1 MKIVKVKHENGLE
14 GVLYGSSS
22 LSIFKD
28 DKEIF
33 HTGYSNIKSKEE
45 LSDFLG
51 KVPGFYK
58 RALQIDL
65 KDL

>member
-14 GVLYGSSS
+14 GVLYGSY

-28 DKEIF
+28 DREII
-33 HTGYSNIKSKEE
+33 HGCTKIQTKEE
-45 LSDFLG
+45 LSDMLG
-51 KVPGFYK
+51 KLPGFFEDNFK
-58 RALQIDL
+58 IDL

>member
-33 HTGYSNIKSKEE
+33 HTGYSNIKTKEE
-45 LSDFLG
+45 LTDFLR

-65 KDL
+65 RDL

>member
-33 HTGYSNIKSKEE
+33 HTGYSNIKTKEE
-45 LSDFLG
+45 LYDELG
-51 KVPGFYK
+51 AIPGFFK
-58 RALQIDL
+58 EVLQIDL